1 MATFIDAQGV
11 QSDLKVE
18 PTLWVEAASKGLS
31 LPQLI
36 NQKYPTSAE
45 AHGSTF
51 SQLCASSGLIL
62 SKDQEFGFRPP
73 TIGAVLNGQAELSA
87 SSMNTVDANPT
98 SRVLFPAVIMEMI
111 ESQLAVDRTTDPNA
125 FDQMIGLE
133 TSVNSARIEQPVIN
147 LTPAEAGRSKAI
159 SQLSKPD
166 QMMTITTADQTKRIP
181 VYSLGLQVSDQA
193 LQATTLD
200 FVSLAVR
207 RQAEVQRN
215 ANVYADLLNIL
226 NGDLD
231 EGTSALP
238 HTHAVTYDAAS
249 ADVGEI
255 TKLALVNWLINN
267 YFTRRISH
275 IVCNADNA
283 ISLSN
288 LMSTTNTGIQVPGLN
303 PSFRF
308 MNRDLSNIDI
318 FVCEA
323 SAGWTANTLMGLDKR
338 YAIHRIRNTMASY
351 SAIEQFVLR
360 RATELRFDFSSIV
373 VRLFDNAFDVLSLTA
388 P

>member
-1 MATFIDAQGV
+1 MPSYIDASGAQV
-11 QSDLKVE
+11 DLKIE
-18 PTLWVEAASKGLS
+18 PTLWVEAASQGLS

-36 NQKYPTSAE
+36 NQKFPTSPE

-51 SQLCASSGLIL
+51 NQLCASSGLVL
-62 SKDQEFGFRPP
+62 SKDHEFGFRPP
-73 TIGAVLNGQAELSA
+73 TIGAVLDGRAELSA
-87 SSMNTVDANPT
+87 SSMNTADANPA
-98 SRVLFPAVIMEMI
+98 SRTLFPAVIMEMI
-111 ESQLAVDRTTDPNA
+111 ESQLAVDRATDPNA
-125 FDQMIGLE
+125 FDQMIGME
-133 TSVNSARIEQPVIN
+133 TSVNSARIEQPVIT
-147 LTPAEAGRSKAI
+147 LTPAEGARSKAI
-159 SQLSKPD
+159 AQLAKPD
-166 QMMTITTADQTKRIP
+166 QMMTITTADQTKKIP
-181 VYSLGLQVSDQA
+181 VFSLGLQVSDQA

-200 FVSLAVR
+200 FVSMAVR
-207 RQAEVQRN
+207 RQAEVERN
-215 ANVYADLLNIL
+215 ARVYEYLLAIL

-231 EGTSALP
+231 EGTSALA

-249 ADVGEI
+249 AGVGEV
-255 TKLALVNWLINN
+255 TKLALVNWLITK

-283 ISLSN
+283 ITLSN

-338 YAIHRIRNTMASY
+338 YAIHRIRNTSAAY

-360 RATELRFDFSSIV
+360 RATELRFDFSEIV